1 MEKFMSLSIKK
12 IFTSVTTLL
21 TLFILLL
28 SFISLVMLGEHNS
41 QKQISLLQKHRSDLQ
56 AIRGIKTE
64 NDTLG
69 GIEFQSISA
78 ELTHN
83 LKEYKKT
90 FSAFE
95 PLSFISS
102 RDTDTENYEIFKN
115 MTQQFIANANVYI
128 EDKSS
133 SEAKTQFDENYTM
146 LMNTI
151 FDMLSQRIHAEHQQ
165 FVLREIIVFSSVV
178 IGLLLLIMVHKQF
191 RLVLRDIQSLYG
203 VTSKDKPYKI
213 RTLEVEAIA
222 AKFKRDALSTDSNPA
237 HIDPVTHIKNYKG
250 IIHAYNTTKGLR
262 EHNTLAICIFE
273 IDNYAMLR
281 RKYSSEFID
290 LVRKKIAFMITLYE
304 QPIDVIGIVDDSKF
318 VMLLGRS
325 SQKEALEE
333 CEKIRESIADTFFK
347 VPKGEKVN
355 ITVSGGFIIKPE
367 NKSIDNAIN
376 HTKDILKKAQEK
388 GSNHIAQLRDYAE
401 KF

>member
-1 MEKFMSLSIKK
+1 MSLSIKK

-28 SFISLVMLGEHNS
+28 AFISLVMLGEHNS

-56 AIRGIKTE
+56 AIHDIKTE
-64 NDTLG
+64 DDTLG

-83 LKEYKKT
+83 LKAYTET
-90 FSAFE
+90 FHAFE

-102 RDTDTENYEIFKN
+102 SDSDTENYEIFKN
-115 MTQQFIANANVYI
+115 MTQQFIAHADLYI
-128 EDKSS
+128 RDRSS
-133 SEAKTQFDENYTM
+133 SEAKLQFDENYSM
-146 LMNTI
+146 LMNTV

-165 FVLREIIVFSSVV
+165 FVMREIIVFSSVV

-191 RLVLRDIQSLYG
+191 RLVLRDIESLYG
-203 VTSKDKPYKI
+203 ITSKENPYQIK
-213 RTLEVEAIA
+213 TLEVKAIA
-222 AKFKRDALSTDSNPA
+222 VKFKKDALSTTDNPA
-237 HIDPVTHIKNYKG
+237 HIDPTTHIKNYKG
-250 IIHAYNTTKGLR
+250 IIHAYNTSKGLR
-262 EHNTLAICIFE
+262 ENNTLAICIFE
-273 IDNYAMLR
+273 IDNYMMLK
-281 RKYSSEFID
+281 RKYSHEFIN

-304 QPIDVIGIVDDSKF
+304 QPVDVIGIVDESKF
-318 VMLLGRS
+318 VLLLGRS

-347 VPKGEKVN
+347 VPNGPKVS

-367 NKSIDNAIN
+367 NKSVDNAIN
-376 HTKDILKKAQEK
+376 HTKEILKKAQDK

-401 KF
+401 NF

>member
-1 MEKFMSLSIKK
+1 MSLSIKK

-28 SFISLVMLGEHNS
+28 AFISLVMLGEHNS

-56 AIRGIKTE
+56 AIHGIKTE
-64 NDTLG
+64 DDTLG

-83 LKEYKKT
+83 LKAYAET
-90 FSAFE
+90 FHAFE

-102 RDTDTENYEIFKN
+102 SDSDTENYEIFKN
-115 MTQQFIANANVYI
+115 MTQQFIAHADLYI
-128 EDKSS
+128 RDRSS
-133 SEAKTQFDENYTM
+133 TEAKLQFDESYSM
-146 LMNTI
+146 LMNTV

-191 RLVLRDIQSLYG
+191 RLVLRDIESLYG
-203 VTSKDKPYKI
+203 ITSKENPYQIK
-213 RTLEVEAIA
+213 TLEVKAIA
-222 AKFKRDALSTDSNPA
+222 AKFKKDALSTTDNPA

-250 IIHAYNTTKGLR
+250 IIHAYNTSKGLR
-262 EHNTLAICIFE
+262 ENNTLAICIFE
-273 IDNYAMLR
+273 IDNYTMLK
-281 RKYSSEFID
+281 RKYSHEFID

-304 QPIDVIGIVDDSKF
+304 QPVDVIGIVDESKF
-318 VMLLGRS
+318 VLLLGRS

-347 VPKGEKVN
+347 VPNGPKVT
-355 ITVSGGFIIKPE
+355 ITVSGGFVIKPE
-367 NKSIDNAIN
+367 KKSIDNAIN
-376 HTKDILKKAQEK
+376 HTKEILKKAQDK

-401 KF
+401 NF